1 MALLRQDWKIAYRN
15 GFFFI
20 TIIVAL
26 LYVALVRWVLPI
38 GGETQPVPLGVYDR
52 TEGRVWET
60 WLADQP
66 EQFQLYD
73 SEETLV
79 NAIQGKKA
87 LGLVIGEEGWTVY
100 RQGYESNRDIAFLV
114 SSINVLSKTMSGQLN
129 REKVSILTL
138 EEEAPIETLVTQMV
152 PLLMATDI
160 ILLGFFFAAAM
171 VFNEKKEN
179 SLTALRVS
187 PLPAAPYLLSKITVN
202 VGFSLIFSI
211 LFLFLTGFFSAHSLE
226 LFAIILLSS
235 FAMSGIGVF
244 LGCFYSSISDFIYPA
259 FIVTLVCMIPGLLPL
274 LSDIGINLPVSLV
287 EWIPS
292 YHVFRETHHLLFQ
305 PGESQA
311 FRAVVVLA
319 IESVAI
325 FGLCVWAYRR
335 RYFRLGP
342 SSKMA
347 LTKGET
353 V

>member
-1 MALLRQDWKIAYRN
+1 MVLLRQDWKIAYRN

-100 RQGYESNRDIAFLV
+100 RQGYESDRDIAFLV
-114 SSINVLSKTMSGQLN
+114 TSLNTLSEAKRGQLN
-129 REKVSILTL
+129 LDDVFIETL
-138 EEEAPIETLVTQMV
+138 EAEAPPVTLVTQMV

-187 PLPAAPYLLSKITVN
+187 PIPVFRYLLSKIGVN
-202 VGFSLIFSI
+202 VGFSLIFSVF
-211 LFLFLTGFFSAHSLE
+211 FLLLSGFFNGYTLT
-226 LFAIILLSS
+226 LFGVILLSS
-235 FAMSGIGVF
+235 FVMSGIGVL